1 MSTQVCTVYVHENKL
16 FVKPLKK
23 VSFSLFSSIL
33 LENSQRNFVKTK
45 IHDGSICELKKHFA
59 ELSTAYF
66 QQKINKNIVANDF
79 LDKLVGYVEFK
90 KHFLLKYCIDETKI
104 VIKKIE
110 ELQIIEENEK
120 KEELFESFKK
130 IDINLN
136 LNVDEQLFQKKWENK
151 SYDIISSKRKLRSIS
166 LIREIHRDM
175 VCARFMS
182 NQIIYVKIFLKFLE
196 NLNQYLLIKSYLNNI
211 NI

>member
-1 MSTQVCTVYVHENKL
+1 MKY
-16 FVKPLKK
+16 K
-23 VSFSLFSSIL
+23 VVIFDF
-33 LENSQRNFVKTK
+33 
-45 IHDGSICELKKHFA
+45 DGTLADTMEPHA
-59 ELSTAYF
+59 QTW
-66 QQKINKNIVANDF
+66 V
-79 LDKLVGYVEFK
+79 
-90 KHFLLKYCIDETKI
+90 
-104 VIKKIE
+104 E
-110 ELQIIEENEK
+110 ELARYGCTIEKSLIYELAGMPGRKTVMEINRRFGLSLPPDEIAEK